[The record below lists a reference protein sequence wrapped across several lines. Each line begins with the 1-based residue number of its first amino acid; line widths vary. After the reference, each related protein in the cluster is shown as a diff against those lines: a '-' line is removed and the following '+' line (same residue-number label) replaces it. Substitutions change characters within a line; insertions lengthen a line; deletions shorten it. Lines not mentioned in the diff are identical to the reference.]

1 VTARSGEPK
10 CSPVRTGV
18 MKMSGSHLDAPLAS
32 IDGWLARHSI
42 TVLRWSLGAVFLVF
56 GFLKF
61 FPGVS
66 PAEYVATETTS
77 MLTFGLVGH
86 GPALIGVAL
95 LESTIGLCL
104 LSGRFLGVGLA
115 LLGIAFVGILSPLV
129 LLADELF
136 TGPSNAPNLL
146 GQYVFKDVILVAAAL
161 VVVAMARGA
170 RLEPARLDPDKL
182 PARRKME
189 IVLAGLRGDRPIAA
203 VCEEHRISEELFFQW
218 RDQLLDV
225 AARTLAACET
235 DRGAKRLL
243 DQRLAA
249 VARDSDPARSR

>member
-1 VTARSGEPK
+1 
-10 CSPVRTGV
+10 
-18 MKMSGSHLDAPLAS
+18 MKSIRSHLDAPLTF

-42 TVLRWSLGAVFLVF
+42 TVLRWTLGVVFLVF

-77 MLTFGLVGH
+77 MLTFGLVGS

-95 LESTIGLCL
+95 LECTIGVCL

-115 LLGIAFVGILSPLV
+115 LLGVAFVGILSPLV

-161 VVVAMARGA
+161 VVVARARGA
-170 RLEPARLDPDKL
+170 RFEPASADREKL
-182 PARRKME
+182 PSRRKME
-189 IVLAGLRGDRPIAA
+189 IVLAGLRGDRSIAA
-203 VCEEHRISEELFFQW
+203 VCEEHGISEELFFRW
-218 RDQLLDV
+218 RAQLLDG

-243 DQRLAA
+243 NQRLAA
-249 VARDSDPARSR
+249 VAPDTMAARTR